1 MVLSFYKRRDMGE
14 TDRLETI
21 IREVIREELQRYS
34 LNEMAMSLKDYKHR
48 IEGLLVQIVQN
59 WCLVRYASLS
69 GSHKRLIN
77 HWRGELYAHLTN
89 IASLKIKNGN
99 KADVKEKILY
109 DVINE
114 RDFDTDEQS
123 ISLVVSGKFFKEKI
137 STNGQYYSETISDF
151 KGSIKNIVNV
161 ILSGSEKVIRDYV
174 LSL

>member
-1 MVLSFYKRRDMGE
+1 MALSSKMVVMVELE
-14 TDRLETI
+14 ILETI
-21 IREVIREELQRYS
+21 IRDVIREELQRYS

-69 GSHKRLIN
+69 NAHKQLIS
-77 HWRGELYAHLTN
+77 HWRSELYSYLTN

-99 KADVKEKILY
+99 KADVKEKVLY

-137 STNGQYYSETISDF
+137 STDGQYYSDTISDF
-151 KGSIKNIVNV
+151 KENVKNIVNV

-174 LSL
+174 LSI

>member
-1 MVLSFYKRRDMGE
+1 MVEM
-14 TDRLETI
+14 DRLETI

-34 LNEMAMSLKDYKHR
+34 LNEMAMSIKDYKRR
-48 IEGLLVQIVQN
+48 IEGLLVHIVQN

-69 GSHKRLIN
+69 GTHKQLIT
-77 HWRGELYAHLTN
+77 HWRSELYAHLTN

-99 KADVKEKILY
+99 KADVKEMILY

-114 RDFDTDEQS
+114 RDFDTNEQS

-137 STNGQYYSETISDF
+137 STNGKYYSETISNF
-151 KGSIKNIVNV
+151 KENVKDVVNV

-174 LSL
+174 LSI

>member
-1 MVLSFYKRRDMGE
+1 MVE
-14 TDRLETI
+14 TEILETI

-34 LNEMAMSLKDYKHR
+34 LNEMAMSLKDYKRR

-69 GSHKRLIN
+69 GTHKQLIS
-77 HWRGELYAHLTN
+77 HWRSELYSHLTN
-89 IASLKIKNGN
+89 IASLKN
-99 KADVKEKILY
+99 KADVKEKALY

-137 STNGQYYSETISDF
+137 STNNQYYSETISDF
-151 KGSIKNIVNV
+151 KGSIKDIVNI

-174 LSL
+174 LSI